1 MTGERFDPL
10 PGYEPPSHL
19 DGTPVTDEGY
29 PFHLITYKS
38 VRHGQA
44 RTAVNPWL
52 MALHPENFVDLSSA
66 DAAALGVET
75 GDKVRVSS
83 VSSPEGIVSKAWVTE
98 GLRPGVVA
106 ISHHYGHWELGSRS
120 VEIDGIRQPYD
131 PSRGAGIQP
140 NLIMRR
146 DDKLGNA
153 PLQSKIGA
161 SVSFF
166 DTRVRVEK
174 VAA

>member
-1 MTGERFDPL
+1 
-10 PGYEPPSHL
+10 
-19 DGTPVTDEGY
+19 VTDDGY
-29 PFHLITYKS
+29 PFRLITYKS

-44 RTAVNPWL
+44 RTATNPWL

-75 GDKVRVSS
+75 GDTVRVSS
-83 VSSPEGIVSKAWVTE
+83 PSNPAGISGKAWVTE

-106 ISHHYGHWELGSRS
+106 ISHHFGHWELGSRA
-120 VEIDGIRQPYD
+120 VEIDGVNQPFD

-140 NLIMRR
+140 TLIMRR
-146 DDKLGNA
+146 DAALGNV
-153 PLQSKIGA
+153 PLQSKIGG

-166 DTRVRVEK
+166 DTRVKVEK
-174 VAA
+174 VSA